1 MHGWHDR
8 CQNKSPMFLVPVGG
22 VHVLPAA
29 AAIATNTPCR
39 TVDRLPVNTTSKWRA
54 AACCTTGRWWLHL
67 DG

>member
-1 MHGWHDR
+1 
-8 CQNKSPMFLVPVGG
+8 MFLVPVGG